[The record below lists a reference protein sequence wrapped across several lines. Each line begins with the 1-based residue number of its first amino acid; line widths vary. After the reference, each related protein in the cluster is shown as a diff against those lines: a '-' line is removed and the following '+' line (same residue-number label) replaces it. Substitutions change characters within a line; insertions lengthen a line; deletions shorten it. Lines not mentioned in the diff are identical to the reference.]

1 MIILGLKINLVT
13 NEGDF
18 GFKETFGRNLTV
30 IKAGNSGGKSTLV
43 STILYALGMEEILG
57 GKGENTLP
65 YCLST
70 YFDFEGKRI
79 QVEASEIY
87 LEIENKFG
95 DVRTIRRTI
104 KDKYKHSKLIEI
116 YDSKYISKK
125 EKLGSVTPTYVHDA
139 GGAKREEGF
148 HFYLEKFLGLNLPEV
163 GTTSGGIAKLYLQT
177 IFSAHAIEQ
186 KRGWTDYL
194 ANIPFYGIRDPKV
207 RVVEFLLGLEVFEIN
222 ALKNKLMNN
231 LGEVNQEWQI
241 VNKRLIDKANEIGL
255 KIEGLYRDPSL
266 LFNPDELMIYAK
278 ENYTIDEYIIKLKNE
293 YEQLV
298 NKEKAEQNISSD
310 EILKEIEMI
319 TDDLKLISIGFEQ
332 LNSKIIS
339 NRISISTYQE
349 ILDTIVEDLGK
360 NKAALKLRVLGA
372 ELDIEVSKDKCPTC
386 FQHIVDNLLAEEIK
400 GPQLDL
406 KEQIEHLNSQKK
418 MLEKQMG
425 GVIEENKLLEVKM
438 NNAKKE
444 ISRKHNILDSL
455 RKAVTSGTEMEK
467 LYVRKQIYIE
477 NEVHNLEK
485 FKDSFYIIKNE
496 MSTLIDRFRWVD
508 GQITLLPKE
517 IYSEKDIKKINFFE
531 DRFKRNAMKF
541 NYESAQVSDIVISK
555 DNLLPSLAH
564 IELREI
570 RRSSTKTDSSASDFV
585 RLIWSYVL
593 ALFQASSTK
602 PIGNH
607 LNFLLLDEP
616 GQHSMAQQSQRS
628 LLMELSS
635 YSDLQ
640 SIVAASFDE
649 SEAIF
654 HEVTNGLD
662 FKLITW
668 DGKLIKPMKD

>member
-1 MIILGLKINLVT
+1 
-13 NEGDF
+13 
-18 GFKETFGRNLTV
+18 
-30 IKAGNSGGKSTLV
+30 
-43 STILYALGMEEILG
+43 
-57 GKGENTLP
+57 
-65 YCLST
+65 
-70 YFDFEGKRI
+70 
-79 QVEASEIY
+79 
-87 LEIENKFG
+87 
-95 DVRTIRRTI
+95 
-104 KDKYKHSKLIEI
+104 
-116 YDSKYISKK
+116 
-125 EKLGSVTPTYVHDA
+125 
-139 GGAKREEGF
+139 
-148 HFYLEKFLGLNLPEV
+148 
-163 GTTSGGIAKLYLQT
+163 
-177 IFSAHAIEQ
+177 
-186 KRGWTDYL
+186 
-194 ANIPFYGIRDPKV
+194 
-207 RVVEFLLGLEVFEIN
+207 
-222 ALKNKLMNN
+222 MNN

-298 NKEKAEQNISSD
+298 NKEKEEQNISSD

-425 GVIEENKLLEVKM
+425 GVIEENKLLEVKKKKT
-438 NNAKKE
+438 KKE

-654 HEVTNGLD
+654 HEVTNGLA

>member
-1 MIILGLKINLVT
+1 M
-13 NEGDF
+13 
-18 GFKETFGRNLTV
+18 
-30 IKAGNSGGKSTLV
+30 
-43 STILYALGMEEILG
+43 
-57 GKGENTLP
+57 
-65 YCLST
+65 
-70 YFDFEGKRI
+70 
-79 QVEASEIY
+79 
-87 LEIENKFG
+87 
-95 DVRTIRRTI
+95 
-104 KDKYKHSKLIEI
+104 
-116 YDSKYISKK
+116 
-125 EKLGSVTPTYVHDA
+125 
-139 GGAKREEGF
+139 
-148 HFYLEKFLGLNLPEV
+148 
-163 GTTSGGIAKLYLQT
+163 
-177 IFSAHAIEQ
+177 
-186 KRGWTDYL
+186 
-194 ANIPFYGIRDPKV
+194 
-207 RVVEFLLGLEVFEIN
+207 
-222 ALKNKLMNN
+222 
-231 LGEVNQEWQI
+231 
-241 VNKRLIDKANEIGL
+241 
-255 KIEGLYRDPSL
+255 
-266 LFNPDELMIYAK
+266 
-278 ENYTIDEYIIKLKNE
+278 
-293 YEQLV
+293 
-298 NKEKAEQNISSD
+298 
-310 EILKEIEMI
+310 
-319 TDDLKLISIGFEQ
+319 KLISIGFEQ

-654 HEVTNGLD
+654 HEVTNGLA

>member
-1 MIILGLKINLVT
+1 
-13 NEGDF
+13 
-18 GFKETFGRNLTV
+18 
-30 IKAGNSGGKSTLV
+30 
-43 STILYALGMEEILG
+43 
-57 GKGENTLP
+57 
-65 YCLST
+65 
-70 YFDFEGKRI
+70 
-79 QVEASEIY
+79 
-87 LEIENKFG
+87 
-95 DVRTIRRTI
+95 
-104 KDKYKHSKLIEI
+104 
-116 YDSKYISKK
+116 
-125 EKLGSVTPTYVHDA
+125 
-139 GGAKREEGF
+139 
-148 HFYLEKFLGLNLPEV
+148 
-163 GTTSGGIAKLYLQT
+163 
-177 IFSAHAIEQ
+177 
-186 KRGWTDYL
+186 
-194 ANIPFYGIRDPKV
+194 
-207 RVVEFLLGLEVFEIN
+207 
-222 ALKNKLMNN
+222 
-231 LGEVNQEWQI
+231 
-241 VNKRLIDKANEIGL
+241 
-255 KIEGLYRDPSL
+255 
-266 LFNPDELMIYAK
+266 
-278 ENYTIDEYIIKLKNE
+278 
-293 YEQLV
+293 
-298 NKEKAEQNISSD
+298 
-310 EILKEIEMI
+310 MI

-455 RKAVTSGTEMEK
+455 RKAVTSGSEMEK

-555 DNLLPSLAH
+555 DNLTSNL
-564 IELREI
+564 
-570 RRSSTKTDSSASDFV
+570 
-585 RLIWSYVL
+585 
-593 ALFQASSTK
+593 
-602 PIGNH
+602 
-607 LNFLLLDEP
+607 
-616 GQHSMAQQSQRS
+616 
-628 LLMELSS
+628 
-635 YSDLQ
+635 
-640 SIVAASFDE
+640 
-649 SEAIF
+649 
-654 HEVTNGLD
+654 
-662 FKLITW
+662 
-668 DGKLIKPMKD
+668 

>member
-1 MIILGLKINLVT
+1 
-13 NEGDF
+13 
-18 GFKETFGRNLTV
+18 
-30 IKAGNSGGKSTLV
+30 
-43 STILYALGMEEILG
+43 
-57 GKGENTLP
+57 
-65 YCLST
+65 
-70 YFDFEGKRI
+70 
-79 QVEASEIY
+79 
-87 LEIENKFG
+87 
-95 DVRTIRRTI
+95 
-104 KDKYKHSKLIEI
+104 
-116 YDSKYISKK
+116 
-125 EKLGSVTPTYVHDA
+125 
-139 GGAKREEGF
+139 
-148 HFYLEKFLGLNLPEV
+148 
-163 GTTSGGIAKLYLQT
+163 
-177 IFSAHAIEQ
+177 
-186 KRGWTDYL
+186 
-194 ANIPFYGIRDPKV
+194 
-207 RVVEFLLGLEVFEIN
+207 
-222 ALKNKLMNN
+222 MNN

-628 LLMELSS
+628 LLIELSS

-654 HEVTNGLD
+654 HEVTNGLA

>member
-1 MIILGLKINLVT
+1 M
-13 NEGDF
+13 
-18 GFKETFGRNLTV
+18 
-30 IKAGNSGGKSTLV
+30 
-43 STILYALGMEEILG
+43 
-57 GKGENTLP
+57 
-65 YCLST
+65 
-70 YFDFEGKRI
+70 
-79 QVEASEIY
+79 
-87 LEIENKFG
+87 
-95 DVRTIRRTI
+95 
-104 KDKYKHSKLIEI
+104 
-116 YDSKYISKK
+116 
-125 EKLGSVTPTYVHDA
+125 
-139 GGAKREEGF
+139 
-148 HFYLEKFLGLNLPEV
+148 
-163 GTTSGGIAKLYLQT
+163 
-177 IFSAHAIEQ
+177 
-186 KRGWTDYL
+186 
-194 ANIPFYGIRDPKV
+194 
-207 RVVEFLLGLEVFEIN
+207 
-222 ALKNKLMNN
+222 
-231 LGEVNQEWQI
+231 
-241 VNKRLIDKANEIGL
+241 
-255 KIEGLYRDPSL
+255 
-266 LFNPDELMIYAK
+266 
-278 ENYTIDEYIIKLKNE
+278 
-293 YEQLV
+293 
-298 NKEKAEQNISSD
+298 
-310 EILKEIEMI
+310 
-319 TDDLKLISIGFEQ
+319 
-332 LNSKIIS
+332 
-339 NRISISTYQE
+339 
-349 ILDTIVEDLGK
+349 
-360 NKAALKLRVLGA
+360 
-372 ELDIEVSKDKCPTC
+372 
-386 FQHIVDNLLAEEIK
+386 
-400 GPQLDL
+400 
-406 KEQIEHLNSQKK
+406 
-418 MLEKQMG
+418 
-425 GVIEENKLLEVKM
+425 
-438 NNAKKE
+438 
-444 ISRKHNILDSL
+444 
-455 RKAVTSGTEMEK
+455 TSGTEMEK

-496 MSTLIDRFRWVD
+496 MSTLVDRFRWVD

-654 HEVTNGLD
+654 HEVTNGLA

>member
-1 MIILGLKINLVT
+1 MVY
-13 NEGDF
+13 
-18 GFKETFGRNLTV
+18 V
-30 IKAGNSGGKSTLV
+30 
-43 STILYALGMEEILG
+43 ALQVL
-57 GKGENTLP
+57 L
-65 YCLST
+65 CL
-70 YFDFEGKRI
+70 
-79 QVEASEIY
+79 
-87 LEIENKFG
+87 
-95 DVRTIRRTI
+95 
-104 KDKYKHSKLIEI
+104 
-116 YDSKYISKK
+116 
-125 EKLGSVTPTYVHDA
+125 
-139 GGAKREEGF
+139 
-148 HFYLEKFLGLNLPEV
+148 
-163 GTTSGGIAKLYLQT
+163 
-177 IFSAHAIEQ
+177 
-186 KRGWTDYL
+186 
-194 ANIPFYGIRDPKV
+194 PFYGIRDPKV

-628 LLMELSS
+628 LLIELSS

-654 HEVTNGLD
+654 HEVTNGLA